1 MKKNPVLGY
10 NVDMRTFVLLFQCQD
25 QKGIVAKISDF
36 ILKHGGNIVTA
47 DQHSTDPQGGYF
59 FIRIEFI
66 LDKDQYTKKDLVS
79 AFAPIAQEFGAD
91 CNFYD
96 KSEQLRLGI
105 FVSEPDHCLVDLLY
119 LWNAHEL
126 KVKIPFVLSNYE
138 KHRKVV
144 SAYNIPFHYIP
155 ADKDNRRET
164 EILAYAQNSTDFLVL
179 ARYMLVLS
187 PDFLKKYNKDIIN
200 IHHGFLPF
208 FKGADPASR
217 ALKEGVKVI
226 GATAHFV
233 DEQLDEGPIIAQEV
247 ENVSH
252 KDNREDLVRKGKN
265 LEKKALA
272 SAVASYID
280 YRVIKHENKTI
291 VF

>member
-1 MKKNPVLGY
+1 
-10 NVDMRTFVLLFQCQD
+10 MRTFVLLFQCRD
-25 QKGIVAKISDF
+25 QLGIVAKISDF
-36 ILKHGGNIVTA
+36 ILKHAGNIVTA

-59 FIRIEFI
+59 FIRVEFV
-66 LDKDQYTKKDLVS
+66 LAEDQYSKKDLSS
-79 AFAPIAQEFGAD
+79 AFTSIGKEFNAD
-91 CNFYD
+91 WNFYD
-96 KSEQLRLGI
+96 KSENLRMGI

-119 LWNAHEL
+119 LWNAGEL

-144 SAYNIPFHYIP
+144 SAYNIPFHYVP
-155 ADKDNRRET
+155 ADKDNRRES
-164 EILAYAQNSTDFLVL
+164 ELLSYAQNSCDFLVL

-208 FKGADPASR
+208 FKGADPAQT

-233 DEQLDEGPIIAQEV
+233 NSGLDEGPIIAQEV

-252 KDNREDLVRKGKN
+252 KDSRQDLIRKGKN

-272 SAVASYID
+272 SAVSSYID

>member
-1 MKKNPVLGY
+1 
-10 NVDMRTFVLLFQCQD
+10 MRTFVLLFQCQD

-36 ILKHGGNIVTA
+36 ILKHDGNIVTA

-66 LDKDQYTKKDLVS
+66 LDNDQYSKNDLS
-79 AFAPIAQEFGAD
+79 KAFTSIGKEFNAEW
-91 CNFYD
+91 NFYD
-96 KSEQLRLGI
+96 KSENLRMGI

-119 LWNAHEL
+119 LWNAGEL
-126 KVKIPFVLSNYE
+126 KVKIPFVLSNDE

-144 SAYNIPFHYIP
+144 SAYNIPFHYVP
-155 ADKDNRRET
+155 ADKNNRRES
-164 EILAYAQNSTDFLVL
+164 EILSYAQNSTDFLVL

-187 PDFLKKYNKDIIN
+187 PEFLKKYGKDIIN

-208 FKGADPASR
+208 FKGADPAAT

-233 DEQLDEGPIIAQEV
+233 NNELDEGPIIAQEV
-247 ENVSH
+247 QNVSH
-252 KDNREDLVRKGKN
+252 KDSRQDLVRKGRN

-272 SAVASYID
+272 SAVSSYID
-280 YRVIKHENKTI
+280 YRIIKHEEKTI